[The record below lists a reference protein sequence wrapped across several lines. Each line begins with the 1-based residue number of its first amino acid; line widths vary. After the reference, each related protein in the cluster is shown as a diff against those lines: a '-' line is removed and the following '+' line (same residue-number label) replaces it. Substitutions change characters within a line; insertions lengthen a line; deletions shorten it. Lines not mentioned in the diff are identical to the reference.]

1 LVLSLAA
8 CSEDKKETSAP
19 VRPVLWTTVV
29 LQNPGATTFA
39 GTIEPQLTA
48 NLGFQALGRI
58 VSRDV
63 NLGDIVVKG
72 QKLAELDD
80 VSADLALKIADSD
93 LISARAQQTNA
104 LATAQRQESLLE
116 RKAVAESDVDTARQ
130 ARDSADAAVLKAQ
143 ANVDKAREQL
153 GYTIL
158 TATFD
163 GVVTDVS
170 AEVGQTVSPGMVVLT
185 IAEPNLRDAV
195 VDVPD
200 GLDEAFKP
208 GAAFAVAM
216 QANRTVSATGK
227 VREVAPDADPTTR
240 TRRIKIGLENPP
252 VNMRLGTLIT
262 ATLASTGS
270 AAIYLPRSAI
280 LEKDGKVFATN
291 HAWDEVAAIGRL
303 TPPAAGWNYL
313 EECAAA
319 EQRGCVE
326 AHDVQLGIERVL
338 SGESEHFVKVYPCAF
353 GGFHHWFQLSVSQ
366 APADSGGT
374 AIVVHTD
381 ITALQHDSLTGLANR
396 QLIEPQLDLVIAEG
410 ARRKIVAGLMMIDLD
425 LFKTVNDQSGHLAG
439 DKVLIDVANRLRGC
453 VRKTDLAARF
463 GGDEFVV
470 IFGPTAA
477 SSDVE
482 AAAARIFAV
491 LNVPYFLDGEA
502 LNVGASAGV
511 ALFPADSTTVEGLL
525 EQADRAMYAAKRQG
539 RGRLH
544 KVDLIPVDNEP
555 A

>member
-1 LVLSLAA
+1 MIVWARLAAAGILVLSLAA

-63 NLGDIVVKG
+63 NLGDIIVKG

-80 VSADLALKIADSD
+80 VSADLALKIAESD

-153 GYTIL
+153 SYTIL

-170 AEVGQTVSPGMVVLT
+170 AEVGQTVSPGMAVLT
-185 IAEPNLRDAV
+185 IAEPNQRDAV

-200 GLDEAFKP
+200 GLNEAFKP
-208 GAAFAVAM
+208 GAAFTVAM
-216 QANRTVSATGK
+216 QADLTVSATGK

-252 VNMRLGTLIT
+252 ANMRLGTLIT
-262 ATLASTGS
+262 ATLASSTS
-270 AAIYLPRSAI
+270 AAIYLPKSAI
-280 LEKDGKVFATN
+280 IEKDGKSFVWVIDTEKA
-291 HAWDEVAAIGRL
+291 VANSRAVTLGQEGHDHIEIKTGL
-303 TPPAAGWNYL
+303 DAGM
-313 EECAAA
+313 
-319 EQRGCVE
+319 RIVT
-326 AHDVQLGIERVL
+326 
-338 SGESEHFVKVYPCAF
+338 SG
-353 GGFHHWFQLSVSQ
+353 
-366 APADSGGT
+366 
-374 AIVVHTD
+374 VH
-381 ITALQHDSLTGLANR
+381 SLT
-396 QLIEPQLDLVIAEG
+396 EG
-410 ARRKIVAGLMMIDLD
+410 QAIRVDA
-425 LFKTVNDQSGHLAG
+425 
-439 DKVLIDVANRLRGC
+439 
-453 VRKTDLAARF
+453 
-463 GGDEFVV
+463 
-470 IFGPTAA
+470 
-477 SSDVE
+477 
-482 AAAARIFAV
+482 
-491 LNVPYFLDGEA
+491 
-502 LNVGASAGV
+502 GAS
-511 ALFPADSTTVEGLL
+511 
-525 EQADRAMYAAKRQG
+525 Q
-539 RGRLH
+539 
-544 KVDLIPVDNEP
+544 
-555 A
+555 